1 MPPKSTGLKWPPDQK
16 VFDAFNASL
25 SSITGPWYRVF
36 LSANSN
42 TPLYF
47 GAHSSSRFD
56 PKSGRFGVCYFAR
69 TPESAFAEALDH
81 LIDENG
87 ALESIHARSRFISSF
102 MISPKGRNEPRA
114 YDLTGKGLRRFHAT
128 PEYLNGSTA
137 RGFHCSRAWA
147 NRLMNHPSESSGIL
161 YRGRASNEP
170 CLALFGPK
178 NRGFEIAET
187 EYYSAFEDR
196 KTRTRLSEAMDFHK
210 WTVDFRHPLI
220 DPEDF

>member
-1 MPPKSTGLKWPPDQK
+1 MCAPRSWTLTVPPKSTGLKWPPDQK

-114 YDLTGKGLRRFHAT
+114 YDLTGKGAPTFPCYAGI
-128 PEYLNGSTA
+128 PQ
-137 RGFHCSRAWA
+137 
-147 NRLMNHPSESSGIL
+147 RLDCEGLSL
-161 YRGRASNEP
+161 LASV
-170 CLALFGPK
+170 G
-178 NRGFEIAET
+178 
-187 EYYSAFEDR
+187 
-196 KTRTRLSEAMDFHK
+196 
-210 WTVDFRHPLI
+210 
-220 DPEDF
+220 